1 MPFHGLCCRLSV
13 VLQPCVS
20 LTIGALAY
28 VNKWALQNVYQFQ
41 LILGNQK
48 ISRFLIGEQAPVEA
62 TADAFRVPLSMTY
75 LRNCHPRPYQCPTT
89 EINSLVLDAVFLPSD
104 SANSPIISITALN
117 STRAVYEGPA
127 CAVLSRSN
135 YNFAFNAPSAS
146 LVGATSTIIF
156 PVFAPS

>member
-1 MPFHGLCCRLSV
+1 MPFHALCCRLSV

-41 LILGNQK
+41 RILGNQK

-104 SANSPIISITALN
+104 SVIVLFYLSLLSIRPVQYMKDPLAQCYPDQITTSHSMLP
-117 STRAVYEGPA
+117 VP
-127 CAVLSRSN
+127 RS
-135 YNFAFNAPSAS
+135 
-146 LVGATSTIIF
+146 
-156 PVFAPS
+156 